1 MLKLSKPYI
10 PEGSIK
16 SLNKVLISGNLV
28 QGENILA
35 FERLLAEYLGVDHV
49 MVVSSG
55 TAALHL
61 SLIALN
67 ITSGD
72 EVIVPAYSFP
82 AVANV
87 VELVGARPV
96 FVDISLNDFCIA
108 ADKIEEKITPRTKA
122 IMPVHEFGQ
131 SADLQK
137 ITEIAKRYNLYVV
150 EDAACAIGTRFN
162 NLHVGTYGDLGC
174 FSFHPRKLLTTGE
187 GGAIVTKNQHLAD
200 SIRKLRSHG
209 MHLVDGKYD
218 FTLPGFNY
226 RMTDF
231 QAVLGILQLNEIDET
246 IDIHRLQAQH
256 YNQVLNGVDGI
267 RFDWDYPNRF
277 KTYQTYHL
285 VLNDGDK
292 RDRLK
297 QALFNQGIES
307 NIGAHAIPALTYY
320 QNKYNIP
327 ATKYPNALTAW
338 NQGLALPIGRHLSN
352 NDVNYISSAIIKL
365 YRNGF

>member
-1 MLKLSKPYI
+1 MLKLSQPYI
-10 PEGSIK
+10 PEGSLESVK
-16 SLNKVLISGNLV
+16 KVLNSGNLV

-35 FERLLAEYLGVDHV
+35 FERLLAEYLGVDQV
-49 MVVSSG
+49 IMVSSG

-87 VELVGARPV
+87 VELVGAKPM
-96 FVDISLNDFCIA
+96 FVDISLNDFCVA
-108 ADKIEEKITPRTKA
+108 ADKIEEIVTPRTKA

-137 ITEIAKRYNLYVV
+137 ITEISNRNKLYLV

-162 NLHVGTYGDLGC
+162 NQQVGTFGDLGC
-174 FSFHPRKLLTTGE
+174 FSFHPRKILTTGE

-200 SIRKLRSHG
+200 SIRKLRNHG
-209 MHLVDGKYD
+209 MHLADGKYD
-218 FTLPGFNY
+218 FALPGFNY

-231 QAVLGILQLNEIDET
+231 QAALGISQLHELDET
-246 IDIHRLQAQH
+246 IDIHRKQAQF
-256 YNQVLNGVDGI
+256 YNHALKGVDGI
-267 RFDWDYPNRF
+267 KFISDYSNRF
-277 KTYQTYHL
+277 NTYQTYHL
-285 VLNDGDK
+285 ILKDGK
-292 RDRLK
+292 VRDQLK
-297 QALFNQGIES
+297 QALFKLGIES

-320 QNKYNIP
+320 INKYNIP
-327 ATKYPNALTAW
+327 ATDYPNAYTAW
-338 NQGLALPIGRHLSN
+338 TQGLALPLGRHLSS
-352 NDVNYISSAIIKL
+352 DDLNYISNAIKKL
-365 YRNGF
+365 VRNGF